1 MGNVVC
7 DRHRAIP
14 HVAHCSYFSGVNT
27 IPAIL
32 PVKTNPP
39 LYSVATDTTGFFC
52 CSKPDAFH
60 PAPSGGRSYLKST
73 SFILNMSYLP
83 LTMKYSTITSNL

>member
-14 HVAHCSYFSGVNT
+14 HVAHCSFFSGVNT

-39 LYSVATDTTGFFC
+39 LYSVATDTTGFFVVLN
-52 CSKPDAFH
+52 PTHFIPLQA
-60 PAPSGGRSYLKST
+60 AAGR
-73 SFILNMSYLP
+73 I
-83 LTMKYSTITSNL
+83 